1 MSSRFLITP
10 TFDIFKMGKLMKG
23 LRDNIVYGTKEW
35 GTKQMGDKTT
45 INLRNDSLIKS
56 VVSIHVW

>member
-10 TFDIFKMGKLMKG
+10 TFDIFKMGKSMKG
-23 LRDNIVYGTKEW
+23 LRDNIVMGQKSGGQNRW

-45 INLRNDSLIKS
+45 INHRNDSLD
-56 VVSIHVW
+56 